1 MAKFNIFTEKQVR
14 EALLKKGSLA
24 NINKNGGH
32 WTADIEADG
41 KVMSFVKIPNPHK
54 NEFRENKAKKT
65 AEQLML
71 DPKQYNEFVKCS
83 MKPKEYLEIIKPTE
97 E

>member
-32 WTADIEADG
+32 WTADIETDG
-41 KVMSFVKIPNPHK
+41 KVLSFVKIPNPHK
-54 NEFRENKAKKT
+54 NESRKSRTRFKKLNRIQT
-65 AEQLML
+65 
-71 DPKQYNEFVKCS
+71 
-83 MKPKEYLEIIKPTE
+83 IKKLT
-97 E
+97 

>member
-14 EALLKKGSLA
+14 EAILKKGNLT

-32 WTADIEADG
+32 WTADIEFDG
-41 KVMSFVKIPNPHK
+41 KVMSFIKIPNPHK
-54 NEFRENKAKKT
+54 NEFWENKAKKT

-83 MKPKEYLEIIKPTE
+83 MKAKEYLEIINPDK
-97 E
+97 